1 MVELYRANTT
11 YFILPTK
18 ASLLISSIFDGSSCV
33 YKGELPQFKKR
44 SHTWKL
50 FRWWLFP
57 LLIMVLLWALLV
69 NPELIDKY
77 YFNQTMFDKEW
88 LKKHSVEKLL
98 PIYPKDQLEAFDY
111 GVIYDQL
118 IVAEAAGDQEKI
130 DQIIEQVK
138 NMTDRETV
146 TVQ

>member
-1 MVELYRANTT
+1 
-11 YFILPTK
+11 
-18 ASLLISSIFDGSSCV
+18 
-33 YKGELPQFKKR
+33 
-44 SHTWKL
+44 
-50 FRWWLFP
+50 
-57 LLIMVLLWALLV
+57 
-69 NPELIDKY
+69 
-77 YFNQTMFDKEW
+77 MFDKEW

-118 IVAEAAGDQEKI
+118 IVAEAADDQEKI